1 MSAKPI
7 HERERERESE
17 MPLNAFHLM
26 RPFAFTALNFLALT
40 LKKIFQHK
48 CELFHMGKER
58 GSDDQV
64 DDKDGINLHLS
75 PVTLRYSAFAR

>member
-1 MSAKPI
+1 LKRN
-7 HERERERESE
+7 E
-17 MPLNAFHLM
+17 
-26 RPFAFTALNFLALT
+26 NF
-40 LKKIFQHK
+40 KKFFNIIE

-64 DDKDGINLHLS
+64 DDKDGINLRPS